1 MIDLSETER
10 QYLLSLARS
19 HITAEFDGRVEAER
33 PIDLTDGI
41 LTHCGCFVTLQKA
54 GALRGCIGTIESTH
68 SLVDGVKQNAINAAF
83 RDPRFPPL
91 EASELP
97 DVNIEISVLSVP
109 SLMRYTD
116 TDDLL
121 DKLKPDV
128 HGVII
133 SKGWHSAT
141 FLPQVWQQLPRK
153 REFLEHLCMKASLG
167 KNCWRESDISV
178 KVYTVVHFSESS
190 ST

>member
-1 MIDLSETER
+1 MIDLTETER

-19 HITAEFDGRVEAER
+19 HITAELVSEVEIVR
-33 PIDLTDGI
+33 PIDHTEGL
-41 LTHCGCFVTLQKA
+41 LAHCGCFVTLQKA
-54 GALRGCIGTIESTH
+54 GVLRGCIGNIEATR
-68 SLVDGVKQNAINAAF
+68 SLADGVRENAKNAAF

-91 EASELP
+91 EASELS

-109 SLMRYTD
+109 CLMRYTD

-153 REFLEHLCMKASLG
+153 QEFLEHLCMKASLG
-167 KNCWRESDISV
+167 KNCWRESDISI

-190 ST
+190 SA